1 MLHLVAPRAVIEL
14 AFDPIV
20 RIGDFSVRLETL
32 GIALV
37 VFLAVL
43 IAAFAAHATPIDLNK
58 PADAPGRDP
67 AERNWLRADDL
78 LYIAVAALPG
88 AAVGARLGY
97 WLLHWD
103 FYQANPGAL
112 LDLGQGGLQLSLGVV
127 GGVITAS
134 IVAGL
139 LGAPLGRWLHAMT
152 MPVLLG
158 LAAGKA
164 VMALGGSGQGT
175 LSDASWATAYAGPG
189 PWGSLAPQ
197 LAAHPAQIYEAL
209 ATLAVVI
216 IVSWVIAFDA
226 FPGRNGGAFLFA
238 IGSWA
243 IARAIV
249 ATTWRDPEV
258 LGPLRMDQ
266 LISIAIAAVSYGLM
280 LIIGWVAVVRG
291 RRARLVVVPGSVAVT
306 GLAPRPAKA
315 PGEPDW
321 PDPSARP
328 RI

>member
-1 MLHLVAPRAVIEL
+1 MLHLVAPHAVIDL

-20 RIGDFSVRLETL
+20 RIGEFSVRLETI
-32 GIALV
+32 GTALV
-37 VFLAVL
+37 VFLTLAIAVL
-43 IAAFAAHATPIDLNK
+43 VAHATPVDLIK
-58 PADAPGRDP
+58 PADAPGEVP
-67 AERNWLRADDL
+67 VELNWLRADDL

-97 WLLHWD
+97 WIVHWD

-112 LDLGQGGLQLSLGVV
+112 LDLTQGGLQLSLGVV

-134 IVAGL
+134 IVAAL
-139 LGAPLGRWLHAMT
+139 LGAPLGRWLHAMAI
-152 MPVLLG
+152 PVLLG

-164 VMALGGSGQGT
+164 VMALGGSGQGQ
-175 LSDASWATAYAGPG
+175 LSDASWATAYTGPG

-209 ATLAVVI
+209 ATLGVI
-216 IVSWVIAFDA
+216 IIVAWVLAFDA

-238 IGSWA
+238 LGTWA
-243 IARAIV
+243 IARAVV

-266 LISIAIAAVSYGLM
+266 LISIAIAAASFGLM
-280 LIIGWVAVVRG
+280 VLIGSIAVVRG
-291 RRARLVVVPGSVAVT
+291 RRAARGTGPLAAVQAVPQ
-306 GLAPRPAKA
+306 RAKA
-315 PGEPDW
+315 PGEPEW
-321 PDPSARP
+321 PDPSSRP

>member
-1 MLHLVAPRAVIEL
+1 VLHLVAPRAVIEF

-37 VFLAVL
+37 LFLTLVIAVL
-43 IAAFAAHATPIDLNK
+43 VAHGTPVDLIK
-58 PADAPGRDP
+58 PADAPGEVPVELNR
-67 AERNWLRADDL
+67 LRADDL

-97 WLLHWD
+97 LLLHWD

-112 LDLGQGGLQLSLGVV
+112 LDVTQGGLQLSLGVV
-127 GGVITAS
+127 GGVLTAS
-134 IVAGL
+134 IVAAL
-139 LGAPLGRWLHAMT
+139 LGAPLGRWLHAMAI
-152 MPVLLG
+152 PVLLG

-164 VMALGGSGQGT
+164 VMALGGSGQGQ
-175 LSDASWATAYAGPG
+175 LSDASWATAYLGPG

-197 LAAHPAQIYEAL
+197 LAAHPAQIYEAV
-209 ATLAVVI
+209 ATLAVVV
-216 IVSWVIAFDA
+216 IVAWVLAFDA

-238 IGSWA
+238 IGTWA
-243 IARAIV
+243 IARAMV
-249 ATTWRDPEV
+249 AATWRDPEV
-258 LGPLRMDQ
+258 IGPLRVDQ

-291 RRARLVVVPGSVAVT
+291 RRAARTATGAASVAPT
-306 GLAPRPAKA
+306 TPPRTTT
-315 PGEPDW
+315 PGEPEW
-321 PDPSARP
+321 PDPSLRP

>member
-37 VFLAVL
+37 VFLALV
-43 IAAFAAHATPIDLNK
+43 IAVVAAHATPVDLIK
-58 PADAPGRDP
+58 PADAPGWEP
-67 AERNWLRADDL
+67 TQLNHLHADDL

-97 WLLHWD
+97 LLLHWE

-112 LDLGQGGLQLSLGVV
+112 LDLSQGGLQLSLGVV

-139 LGAPLGRWLHAMT
+139 LGAPVRRWMHAMT
-152 MPVLLG
+152 LPVLLA
-158 LAAGKA
+158 LAGGKA
-164 VMALGGSGQGT
+164 VMALGGTGQGQLT
-175 LSDASWATAYAGPG
+175 DASWATSYMGPG

-197 LAAHPAQIYEAL
+197 LAAHPAQLYEAL
-209 ATLAVVI
+209 ATLVVVI
-216 IVSWVIAFDA
+216 LVTWVLAFDA

-249 ATTWRDPEV
+249 AGTWRDPEV
-258 LGPLRMDQ
+258 IGPLRMDQ
-266 LISIAIAAVSYGLM
+266 VISIAIAIVAYGLM

-291 RRARLVVVPGSVAVT
+291 RRVPAIQGSESVA
-306 GLAPRPAKA
+306 GPAPREVRA
-315 PGEPDW
+315 PGEPEW
-321 PDPSARP
+321 PDPSLRP

>member
-14 AFDPIV
+14 AYDPIV

-37 VFLAVL
+37 VFLALVIAVL
-43 IAAFAAHATPIDLNK
+43 VARTTPVDLIK
-58 PADAPGRDP
+58 PPDAPGEEP
-67 AERNWLRADDL
+67 AELNHLRADDL

-97 WLLHWD
+97 LLLHWD

-112 LDLGQGGLQLSLGVV
+112 LDLSQGGLQLSLGVV

-139 LGAPLGRWLHAMT
+139 LGAPVGRWLHAMT
-152 MPVLLG
+152 LPVLLA
-158 LAAGKA
+158 LAGGKA
-164 VMALGGSGQGT
+164 AMALGGTGQGQLT
-175 LSDASWATAYAGPG
+175 DASWATAYTGPG

-197 LAAHPAQIYEAL
+197 LAAHPAQLYEAL
-209 ATLAVVI
+209 ATLVVI
-216 IVSWVIAFDA
+216 ILVAWVLAFDA
-226 FPGRNGGAFLFA
+226 FPGRNGGVFLFA

-249 ATTWRDPEV
+249 AGIWRDPEV
-258 LGPLRMDQ
+258 IGPLRADQ
-266 LISIAIAAVSYGLM
+266 VISITIAIVAYGLM
-280 LIIGWVAVVRG
+280 LVIGWVAVVRG
-291 RRARLVVVPGSVAVT
+291 RRARASAIQGSAAVA
-306 GLAPRPAKA
+306 GPAPRGAQA

-321 PDPSARP
+321 PDPSVRP

>member
-20 RIGDFSVRLETL
+20 RIGDFSVRLDTI
-32 GIALV
+32 GAALV
-37 VFLAVL
+37 VFLTLV
-43 IAAFAAHATPIDLNK
+43 IGVVVAHATPVDLIK
-58 PADAPGRDP
+58 PADAPGEVPVELNR
-67 AERNWLRADDL
+67 LRADDL

-88 AAVGARLGY
+88 AAVGARFGY
-97 WLLHWD
+97 WLLHWE

-112 LDLGQGGLQLSLGVV
+112 FDLTQGGLQLSLGVV

-134 IVAGL
+134 IVAAL

-152 MPVLLG
+152 IPVLLA

-164 VMALGGSGQGT
+164 VMALGGSGQGQ

-216 IVSWVIAFDA
+216 IVAWVLAFDA

-238 IGSWA
+238 IGTWA

-249 ATTWRDPEV
+249 ASTWRDPAV

-266 LISIAIAAVSYGLM
+266 VISIAIAAVSYGLM
-280 LIIGWVAVVRG
+280 LLIGWVAVVRG
-291 RRARLVVVPGSVAVT
+291 RRTARGSGPPAEARP
-306 GLAPRPAKA
+306 APRRANA
-315 PGEPDW
+315 PGEPEW
-321 PDPSARP
+321 PDPASRP

>member
-1 MLHLVAPRAVIEL
+1 MLHLVAPRAIIEL

-20 RIGDFSVRLETL
+20 RIGDFSVRLDTI
-32 GIALV
+32 GAALV
-37 VFLAVL
+37 VFLTLV
-43 IAAFAAHATPIDLNK
+43 IALFVAHATPVDLIK
-58 PADAPGRDP
+58 PADAPGEVP
-67 AERNWLRADDL
+67 VELNWLRADDL

-112 LDLGQGGLQLSLGVV
+112 LDLTQGGLQLSLGVV

-134 IVAGL
+134 IVAAL

-152 MPVLLG
+152 IPMLLG

-164 VMALGGSGQGT
+164 VMALGGTGQGQ
-175 LSDASWATAYAGPG
+175 LSDASWATAYTGPG

-216 IVSWVIAFDA
+216 IVAWVLAFDA

-238 IGSWA
+238 IGTWA

-249 ATTWRDPEV
+249 AATWRDPEV

-266 LISIAIAAVSYGLM
+266 VISIAIAAVSYGLM
-280 LIIGWVAVVRG
+280 LLIGAVAVVRG
-291 RRARLVVVPGSVAVT
+291 RRAARSIGSPAVQRPT
-306 GLAPRPAKA
+306 PRRAKA
-315 PGEPDW
+315 PGEPEW
-321 PDPSARP
+321 PDPSSRP